1 MGSAVMPQLR
11 DESFTCFV
19 HGHGANYSSA
29 PNRQIKLGAR
39 QRLVTPVTRILS
51 SKRAE
56 AQLAF
61 QQRAGKA
68 PESSE
73 KTESPIQLR

>member
-29 PNRQIKLGAR
+29 PIAESKLGSR
-39 QRLVTPVTRILS
+39 QRLVTPITRIS
-51 SKRAE
+51 SNQRAE

-68 PESSE
+68 PENNQ
-73 KTESPIQLR
+73 KT